1 MVFIFVQG
9 RIEYWWAWPPSDVR
23 EPLGVSPGVRVDHGS
38 DGVLHVLV
46 GPATLHLDR
55 ACCEEL
61 TTTLARAM
69 MRLSDRKPERPVLRF
84 VAERDAL
91 LPEAGG

>member
-1 MVFIFVQG
+1 M
-9 RIEYWWAWPPSDVR
+9 SDDLIDIR
-23 EPLGVSPGVRVDHGS
+23 EPLAVSASVRVERGN

-46 GPATLHLDR
+46 GPVTLHLDR

-69 MRLSDRKPERPVLRF
+69 MRLSDRNPERPVLRL
-84 VAERDAL
+84 VAERDAFS
-91 LPEAGG
+91 PDAGG